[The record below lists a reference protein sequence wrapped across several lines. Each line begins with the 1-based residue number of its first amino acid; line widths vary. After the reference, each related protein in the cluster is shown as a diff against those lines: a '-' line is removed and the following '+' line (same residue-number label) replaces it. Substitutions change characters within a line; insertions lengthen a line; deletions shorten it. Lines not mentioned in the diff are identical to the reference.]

1 MGNRKGHIRKVKVKG
16 AITCIK
22 IRPTKVKKAKG

>member
-1 MGNRKGHIRKVKVKG
+1 MGNRKGHTRKVKKKG

-22 IRPTKVKKAKG
+22 IKPTKVKKKK